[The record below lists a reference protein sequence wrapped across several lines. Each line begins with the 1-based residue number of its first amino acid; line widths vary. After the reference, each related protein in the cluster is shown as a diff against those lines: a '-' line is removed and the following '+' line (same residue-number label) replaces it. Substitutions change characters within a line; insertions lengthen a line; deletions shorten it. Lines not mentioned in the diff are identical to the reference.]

1 MTAGRPASY
10 HGGNIMAKKT
20 TLSLQT
26 MKENGEKITMVTA
39 YDYSSATLVQ
49 RAGVDTI
56 LVGDSLQMV
65 MLGDDSTIAATTDV
79 MIHHT
84 KAVLKGAPDTF
95 VVSDMPFGSCSS
107 PAIAIENAT
116 RLMKEGRCDAVKIE
130 GGVSM
135 APVIK
140 AVVDAGIPVVGHIG
154 LTPQT
159 TSKLGGFKVQGKG
172 EAAGEVLAD
181 AMAVQEA
188 GAFMIVLEC
197 VPAALSTLITERL
210 TVPTIGI
217 GAGNGTDGQV
227 LVYHDLLGL
236 FDKFV
241 PKFVKVYKQIGNE
254 ITEGLQEYISEV
266 KSGAFPDEN
275 RAFGGVTAE
284 DLADL

>member
-1 MTAGRPASY
+1 MEVTQ
-10 HGGNIMAKKT
+10 MAKKT
-20 TLSLQT
+20 TLSLKS
-26 MKENGEKITMVTA
+26 MKENGEKITMITA
-39 YDYSSATLVQ
+39 YDYSSATLAQ
-49 RAGVDTI
+49 KAGIDTI

-65 MLGDDSTIAATTDV
+65 MLGDSSTIAATTDV

-84 KAVLKGAPDTF
+84 KAVIAGAPDTF
-95 VVSDMPFGSCSS
+95 VVTDMPFGSCSS
-107 PAIAIENAT
+107 AATAIEHAT
-116 RLMKEGRCDAVKIE
+116 RIMKEGRCDAVKIE

-135 APVIK
+135 APIIR

-181 AMAVQEA
+181 ALAVQEA

-197 VPAALSTLITERL
+197 VPAELSALISQRL
-210 TVPTIGI
+210 DVTTIGI
-217 GAGNGTDGQV
+217 GAGSGTDGQV

-241 PKFVKVYKQIGNE
+241 PKFVKVYKEIGSE
-254 ITEGLQEYISEV
+254 IAAGIGQYIDEV
-266 KSGAFPDEN
+266 KSGAFPEEAH
-275 RAFGGVTAE
+275 AFGGVTKE
-284 DLADL
+284 DLKDL

>member
-1 MTAGRPASY
+1 
-10 HGGNIMAKKT
+10 MAKKT